1 MPRVLSHIMQSFLHR
16 LRLRRP
22 LPPTSVRFA
31 ARAHEGRGSAG
42 ALPIFAAVL
51 FAAAPAFAQA
61 LPPVGQPVGP
71 LKRGPDGRLV
81 PIERP
86 AAGPASGPVAADG
99 ITLPEILAVELPAA
113 GMASIAPTASPLRE
127 LLGAAADE
135 PNAVTH
141 DRTAPLPLGG
151 TKVTWTSWAGE
162 PGRSA
167 ARTTR
172 SAYVY
177 VLPHGMTAAG
187 LSREPYATGGNQS
200 PKVVQD
206 ATGAIHVAWLDRGHG
221 RGAGNRAMYRR
232 GTLDPRTGA
241 PQWEGPPVR
250 ASDGFSEGGGSHVAI
265 DASAGAVHLAWQG
278 NGVVFYRRLVR
289 RDGAWAFDPV
299 RAVRFMGESPDQ
311 GPAIAAESDERIHLV
326 SPGGRYALSVNAGAT
341 WLVDPIPAP
350 PGQRIKLPA
359 MALDG
364 DGNVHIAFTGIV
376 RGPSNPSMR
385 AASRGYWQLRYIR
398 RDAAGRWSGA
408 ENVLAG
414 EPAWGDPGDGSD
426 ILADW
431 ASVAV
436 DESGAVYVGWH
447 GTAATR
453 IYGNDE
459 AHVIRKPAGGAW
471 QKAQKLA
478 PIDRAG
484 DRYFSYAPSLMTV
497 APGLAIA
504 VTFYE
509 VTPEYAEV
517 FDPAWRALRNGVV
530 DGALTALP
538 RLAGPA
544 IAAGRRDEAI
554 GQWFPVVARRPLR
567 GPDGRAWLGALA
579 TAATPNAHGSA
590 YLVVFLRAD
599 VSELARRR

>member
-1 MPRVLSHIMQSFLHR
+1 MPV
-16 LRLRRP
+16 
-22 LPPTSVRFA
+22 
-31 ARAHEGRGSAG
+31 
-42 ALPIFAAVL
+42 
-51 FAAAPAFAQA
+51 
-61 LPPVGQPVGP
+61 
-71 LKRGPDGRLV
+71 
-81 PIERP
+81 ERP
-86 AAGPASGPVAADG
+86 PQGIGAVAVPAGPG
-99 ITLPEILAVELPAA
+99 ITLPEILAVELPAP
-113 GMASIAPTASPLRE
+113 GMTSIAPGASPLRE

-141 DRTAPLPLGG
+141 DRAAPLPLGG
-151 TKVTWTSWAGE
+151 TRVTWTSWAGE

-167 ARTTR
+167 VRATR
-172 SAYVY
+172 SALVY
-177 VLPHGMTAAG
+177 VLPHGMTPAG
-187 LSREPYATGGNQS
+187 LTREPYATGGNQS
-200 PKVVQD
+200 PKVAQYAD
-206 ATGAIHVAWLDRGHG
+206 GAVHVAWLDRGHG

-241 PQWEGPPVR
+241 PQWETPPVR
-250 ASDGFSEGGGSHVAI
+250 VSDNFSEGGGSHVAI
-265 DASAGAVHLAWQG
+265 DASANAVHFAWQG

-289 RDGAWAFDPV
+289 RGGEWTFEPV

-311 GPAIAAESDERIHLV
+311 GPALAAQGDERIHLV
-326 SPGGRYALSVNAGAT
+326 SPGGRYALSVDGGAK

-359 MALDG
+359 MALDSA
-364 DGNVHIAFTGIV
+364 GNVHVAFTGIV
-376 RGPSNPSMR
+376 RGPGNPSMR
-385 AASRGYWQLRYIR
+385 AASRGYWQLRYVR
-398 RDAAGRWSGA
+398 RDTAGKWSGA
-408 ENVLAG
+408 EDVLAG
-414 EPAWGDPGDGSD
+414 EPGWADPGDGSD

-431 ASVAV
+431 ANIAV

-459 AHVIRKPAGGAW
+459 AHVIRKPPGGGW

-484 DRYFSYAPSLMTV
+484 GRYFSYAPSVMTV
-497 APGLAIA
+497 APGLAVA

-517 FDPAWRALRNGVV
+517 FDPAWRVLR
-530 DGALTALP
+530 DGIADGPLMALP

-554 GQWFPVVARRPLR
+554 GQWFPVVSRRPLR
-567 GPDGRAWLGALA
+567 AADGRAWLGALA
-579 TAATPNAHGSA
+579 TAATPNAHDSA

-599 VSELARRR
+599 VSDLARRR